1 VRLCRG
7 IQALRVDSLF
17 SSAQYCPLAR
27 HSPLPELQSLAEVFR
42 PRSLSPNTLIPGYDG
57 CDYYAILGAF
67 RNCLDADSYRNIQA
81 ECLAWFRHVRGSDWK
96 PRDLHEAYKIVFRVQ
111 EGEAS
116 NGEPASERD
125 DIAYLRKN
133 KDAGGS
139 AVLQRSRRANASHQ
153 AAAFVASSISGDA
166 DSLTGVSPR
175 ASIKYDADTVVLDV
189 DADRRPAW
197 IKEESHDKEGVQP
210 SSTADQTAARTR
222 QVNSQTGC
230 DVDLSDNN
238 KARRNLVQS
247 PVGPQ
252 YSDAAYSP
260 QPATPNVR

>member
-1 VRLCRG
+1 MCRG

-27 HSPLPELQSLAEVFR
+27 HSPLPELQSLVKMFR

-57 CDYYAILGAF
+57 CDYYAMLGAF
-67 RNCLDADSYRNIQA
+67 RNCLDANSYRSIQA
-81 ECLAWFRHVRGSDWK
+81 ECLAWFRHVRGLDWK
-96 PRDLHEAYKIVFRVQ
+96 PGDLHEAYKIVFRIQ
-111 EGEAS
+111 DDETS

-125 DIAYLRKN
+125 AIAYLRKN

-153 AAAFVASSISGDA
+153 AAAFVASSISSDA
-166 DSLTGVSPR
+166 ERFTGVSPR

-189 DADRRPAW
+189 EKDRKPAW
-197 IKEESHDKEGVQP
+197 IKEESHDEEDVQP

-230 DVDLSDNN
+230 EVDLSDND

-247 PVGPQ
+247 PVGMQ